1 MSLKK
6 IFCGVYLLLSV
17 YLGLGCAIAT
27 NPEDYD
33 VIKNAIKQLNLQLN
47 LEQVTILE
55 IPELNLYKVIDKKN
69 LEVFYVSKQGKYFF
83 YGDLLDLTQNNKR
96 MRNITETSKMSI
108 RKSEISNFSKQQS
121 IIFKPDPNVW
131 GLRKPI
137 GSITVFN
144 DVTCPYGN
152 RFHKELL
159 KANKLGLE
167 IRYIFYPRAGIG
179 SEGDNKAKSI
189 WCAKDRKLALNLAT
203 EGKDFGKHECKTN
216 SIETQFNFAR
226 KIGINATPSTILSDG
241 SLVPGYMSSEEL
253 IALVSS

>member
-1 MSLKK
+1 MSFKK
-6 IFCGVYLLLSV
+6 IFCVVCLLLYV
-17 YLGLGCAIAT
+17 YLGCAIAS
-27 NPEDYD
+27 NSEDYD
-33 VIKNAIKQLNLQLN
+33 IIKNAIKKLNLQLN

-55 IPELNLYKVIDKKN
+55 IPELNLYKVIDIKN
-69 LEVFYVSKQGKYFF
+69 LEVFYISKQGKYFF

-108 RKSEISNFSKQQS
+108 RKAEISNFPKQQS
-121 IIFKPDPNVW
+121 IILKPDPNIW

-137 GSITVFN
+137 ASITVFN

-159 KANKLGLE
+159 KANKSGVE
-167 IRYIFYPRAGIG
+167 IRYIIYPRAGMG
-179 SEGDNKAKSI
+179 SEGHEKAKSI
-189 WCAKDRKLALNLAT
+189 WCSKDRKLALNLAN
-203 EGKDFGKHECKTN
+203 EGKEIAKHECKTD

-253 IALVSS
+253 IALVSN